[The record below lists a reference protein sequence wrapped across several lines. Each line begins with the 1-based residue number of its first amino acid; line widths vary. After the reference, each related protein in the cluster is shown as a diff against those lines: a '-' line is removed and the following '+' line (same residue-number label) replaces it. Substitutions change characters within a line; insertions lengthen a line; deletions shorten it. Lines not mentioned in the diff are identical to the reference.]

1 MPARSKTREWLEDIR
16 EQVLE
21 LARLEKNVQELKE
34 QSQTTGSQFG
44 SIGHASGPKDA
55 SGPIIKAIEAEN
67 ELDVKRAKV
76 NARIDRALLVLY
88 GRDGRGGLAKLK
100 GYMVADC
107 ICGYYL
113 QGMTWPQVASAFGWP
128 DEGLDS
134 KDGPQ
139 LCKRRAYRGIEK
151 MELLGAEAVMDW

>member
-1 MPARSKTREWLEDIR
+1 MTAHSKTRMWLEDIR
-16 EQVLE
+16 AQVLE
-21 LARLEKNVQELKE
+21 LARQEKNVQELRE
-34 QSQTTGSQFG
+34 QSQTTSGQFG

-55 SGPIIKAIEAEN
+55 SGMLIRAIQAEAD
-67 ELDVKRAKV
+67 LDVMRAKV
-76 NARIDRALLVLY
+76 NAEIERALLVLY
-88 GRDGRGGLAKLK
+88 GCEGRGGLAKLK

-139 LCKRRAYRGIEK
+139 LCKRRAYRGMEQI
-151 MELLGAEAVMDW
+151 ELLGAEAVMYW